1 MRELYLE
8 EKKKFEKV
16 KKKEKKS
23 KSKSNQI
30 I

>member
-30 I
+30 V